1 MKTRSIEKVVFAQEH
16 KMGDMRVKQPLPS
29 PQVDYLDPFVLLHHA
44 KNEIEEDQP
53 LEFGGVGPHP
63 HRGFAP
69 VTFVFE
75 GGVSHQDSRGN
86 QGTVYGGGVQ
96 WMNAGMGIIHSER
109 PAMAGTQEIIQMWV
123 NTPAKNKME
132 QPTYYPLKAE
142 EAGEFLSEDNLV
154 RIAVVSGELLGIKG
168 AIPTLSPVNSA
179 TIRAQK
185 GGSLFIPFAKSHNA
199 FLYLLNGKVKIGEQ
213 VVNKH
218 HMVVF
223 ANNGEGIKLE
233 ILENTKALFMSGE
246 PIGEEIV
253 SQGPFVMNS
262 QIEIMEAYRDFRKGK
277 MGVLIEE

>member
-1 MKTRSIEKVVFAQEH
+1 MKNRSIEKVVFAQEH
-16 KMGDMRVKQPLPS
+16 AMGDMYVKQPLPS
-29 PQVDYLDPFVLLHHA
+29 RQVDYLDPFVLLHHA
-44 KNEIEEDQP
+44 KYDIEEGHP
-53 LEFGGVGPHP
+53 LEFAGVGPHP

-86 QGTVYGGGVQ
+86 HGTVYKGGVQ

-109 PAMAGTQEIIQMWV
+109 PAMTGPQEIIQMWV
-123 NTPAKNKME
+123 NTPSRNKMD
-132 QPTYYPLKAE
+132 QPSYYPLAAE
-142 EAGEFLSEDNLV
+142 ESGNFVSADQLV
-154 RIAVVSGELLGIKG
+154 KVSVASGELLGIKG

-179 TIRAQK
+179 MIWGQK
-185 GGSLFIPFAKSHNA
+185 GGSLNVPVDENHNA
-199 FLYLLNGKVKIGEQ
+199 FLYLLGGKIRICGQ

-223 ANNGEGIKLE
+223 ANDGEGFELE
-233 ILENTKALFMSGE
+233 ILEDAKALLMSGE

-262 QIEIMEAYRDFRKGK
+262 QVEIMEAYRDFRKGK
-277 MGVLIEE
+277 MGILIE